1 MEIEY
6 IFRFS
11 KGRIEQF
18 NLQFDD
24 EDLSLQSGLGEV
36 SEEPWMVLSNHQCK
50 GCSLDQQTSPLCP
63 VAANLGGMI
72 RPFKEEI
79 SHTEVEVE
87 VLFRERKISKC
98 CDLQQ
103 GIRSMMGLVMATSGC
118 PLLDKLRPMAYLHQ
132 PFSTMD
138 ETLFR
143 SVSSYLMAQF
153 LHPSDNQQHNFDL
166 EGVRQLFNDITLT
179 NESFALRI
187 QSIGGRDANI
197 NALLGLDIAVK
208 IGGMSVDSD
217 WLEKVKPL
225 FSGFIRREVQAP

>member
-118 PLLDKLRPMAYLHQ
+118 PL
-132 PFSTMD
+132 
-138 ETLFR
+138 
-143 SVSSYLMAQF
+143 
-153 LHPSDNQQHNFDL
+153 
-166 EGVRQLFNDITLT
+166 
-179 NESFALRI
+179 
-187 QSIGGRDANI
+187 
-197 NALLGLDIAVK
+197 
-208 IGGMSVDSD
+208 
-217 WLEKVKPL
+217 
-225 FSGFIRREVQAP
+225 